1 MANDENEIPE
11 IPEEWMTEAKRHFP
25 AYLTFTRDRCGTTEY
40 TCTRCNGTGT
50 VKPLERTQTPADRAI
65 LQMRHNETVT
75 CPLCG
80 TQAQALN
87 RRMVSMGRTV
97 RFSLPFA
104 FFFRLTPERLLIR
117 VFWLHHLW
125 DGDERQFYYY
135 TYEPARYYLAPGV
148 GRLAV
153 FSHFAGEYGIRERV
167 DDVPYGTVMIGDTNL
182 ADTFLKYNS
191 YDLYRAETH
200 DPCYIRY
207 LCYYA
212 RYPLIEQLVKAGYSD
227 FVCDLVSLNKPNA
240 SVIDFTAPSVKAAFK
255 VRIEDL
261 RRRKSVFVYD
271 TCQLMRLT
279 AKFRRYGAKA
289 FDKALFYKKNIM
301 TGGVKSE
308 ADLIHRLTGATYE
321 QMHAYL
327 CRQRGGYRLTE
338 MYRFYKDYLEQ
349 AQKLEAFTTDSGF
362 LFPRDFMAAH
372 DRIADLYNTKLEAER
387 LEKEKELM
395 KKSAALTKRL
405 RERYGYED
413 EHYTIVLPRTMGD
426 IIYEGKE
433 LRHCVG
439 GYARRHFEGATV
451 IVFVRREEAVKTPYF
466 TVEFDPT
473 TRLIRQIHGFAN
485 CNPDKELQ
493 AFADAWQ
500 KEVLRRLDNEQK
512 HKKRKQTNKGTRI
525 TA

>member
-1 MANDENEIPE
+1 MAEHDELPE
-11 IPEEWMTEAKRHFP
+11 IPAEWMTEAKRHFP

-87 RRMVSMGRTV
+87 RRMVSKGEKV
-97 RFSLPFA
+97 RYSLPFA

-167 DDVPYGTVMIGDTNL
+167 DDVPYGTVMIGDTDL

-212 RYPLIEQLVKAGYSD
+212 RYPLIEQLVKAGYAD
-227 FVCDLVSLNKPNA
+227 FVYDLVSQDNPNK
-240 SVIDFTAPSVKAAFK
+240 SVIDFTASSVKAAFK

-261 RRRKSVFVYD
+261 RRRKNVYVYD

-279 AKFRRYGAKA
+279 AKFKRFGAKA

-301 TGGVKSE
+301 TAGVKSE

-327 CRQRGGYRLTE
+327 CRQRGEHRLTE

-349 AQKLEAFTTDSGF
+349 AQKLDAFTTDSSF

-372 DRIADLYNTKLEAER
+372 DRITDLYNAKLEAER
-387 LEKEKELM
+387 LEKSKKLLA
-395 KKSAALTKRL
+395 KSARLTKRL
-405 RERYGYED
+405 CAAYCYED
-413 EHYTIVLPRTMGD
+413 EHYTVVVPQIPDD
-426 IIYEGKE
+426 IICEGKA

-439 GYARRHFEGATV
+439 GYAQRHFEGVTV
-451 IVFVRREEAVKTPYF
+451 IVFIRRKEAVSTPYF
-466 TVEFDPT
+466 TVELRPGT
-473 TRLIRQIHGFAN
+473 GSIVQIHGLRN
-485 CNPDKELQ
+485 CNPDSDLQ
-493 AFADAWQ
+493 AFVDAWQ
-500 KEVLRRLDNEQK
+500 KDVQQRRKKK
-512 HKKRKQTNKGTRI
+512 HTKEKK

>member
-1 MANDENEIPE
+1 MANDENGIPE

-40 TCTRCNGTGT
+40 TCTRCNGTGM

-153 FSHFAGEYGIRERV
+153 FSYFAGEYGIRERV
-167 DDVPYGTVMIGDTNL
+167 DDVPYGTVMIGDTDL

-289 FDKALFYKKNIM
+289 FDKAAFYLRNIDGM
-301 TGGVKSE
+301 GVRRD
-308 ADLIHRLTGATYE
+308 ADAIHRVTGIDYE
-321 QMHAYL
+321 RMHAYL
-327 CRQRGGYRLTE
+327 CGQMQLHLVTTRYRA
-338 MYRFYKDYLEQ
+338 YFDYIDQ
-349 AQKLEAFTTDSGF
+349 AQKIGVFSTDTSF
-362 LFPRDFMAAH
+362 LFPRDLERAH
-372 DRIADLYNTKLEAER
+372 DRIAGVYNAKLEAER
-387 LEKEKELM
+387 LEKNKELLAR
-395 KKSAALTKRL
+395 SATLTKRL
-405 RERYGYED
+405 CAAYCYED
-413 EHYTIVLPRTMGD
+413 EHYTVVVPRTMDD
-426 IIYEGKE
+426 IVYEGKA

-439 GYARRHFEGATV
+439 GYAQRHFEGVAV
-451 IVFVRREEAVKTPYF
+451 IVFIRRKEAVATPYF
-466 TVEFDPT
+466 TVELKPRDGS
-473 TRLIRQIHGFAN
+473 IVQIHGLRN
-485 CNPDKELQ
+485 CDPDADLQ
-493 AFADAWQ
+493 AFVDAWQ
-500 KEVLRRLDNEQK
+500 TEVQKRRKKKHTKE
-512 HKKRKQTNKGTRI
+512 KK

>member
-1 MANDENEIPE
+1 MANDENEISE
-11 IPEEWMTEAKRHFP
+11 IPKEWMTEAKRHFP
-25 AYLTFTRDRCGTTEY
+25 AYLVFTREKTGDVIYC
-40 TCTRCNGTGT
+40 CTRCDGEGT
-50 VKPLERTQTPADRAI
+50 VRRVARVQTPADR
-65 LQMRHNETVT
+65 QMLALRHNETTV

-80 TQAQALN
+80 EEVTAKNA
-87 RRMVSMGRTV
+87 RMMQSGEKVKMSI
-97 RFSLPFA
+97 PFA

-167 DDVPYGTVMIGDTNL
+167 DDVPYGTVMIGDTDL

-212 RYPLIEQLVKAGYSD
+212 RYPLIEQLVKAGYAD
-227 FVCDLVSLNKPNA
+227 FVYDLVSQDNPNK

-261 RRRKSVFVYD
+261 RRRKSVYVYD

-279 AKFRRYGAKA
+279 AKFKRFGAKA

-327 CRQRGGYRLTE
+327 CRQCGEHRLTE

-349 AQKLEAFTTDSGF
+349 AQKLDAFTTDSSF

-372 DRIADLYNTKLEAER
+372 DRIADLYNAKLEAER
-387 LEKEKELM
+387 QEKEKELM

-405 RERYGYED
+405 REQYGYED

-426 IIYEGKE
+426 IVHEGKE
-433 LRHCVG
+433 LRHSVG
-439 GYARRHFEGATV
+439 GYAKRHFEGATV
-451 IVFVRREEAVKTPYF
+451 IVFVRRKEAVKTPYF
-466 TVEFDPT
+466 TVEFTPT
-473 TRLIRQIHGFAN
+473 TRLIRQIHGLSN
-485 CNPDKELQ
+485 CNSDKELQ